1 MRPEDDAQAYA
12 TIVLGNPGMRS
23 PGTCTISGHDRNK
36 NWDVQKAKG
45 STGASSQLNGDDI
58 GTFKVTFYLVD
69 DGSADPGQSQ
79 FDRWDQ
85 FEKLVRSLTDA
96 SKPVALPIYH
106 PLLARQGFTEV
117 SNAGVGG
124 MVEDGKGGASV
135 TVSFIEYKPPKKKPA
150 AKAQAKPA
158 QTYANTDEGRR
169 SPPDPNAAAK
179 QQLADLVAEARKP

>member
-1 MRPEDDAQAYA
+1 MRPDDDAQAYA
-12 TIVLGNPGMRS
+12 TIVLGTTRS

-36 NWDVQKAKG
+36 NWDIQKAKG

-58 GTFKVTFYLVD
+58 GTFKVAFYLVD
-69 DGSADPGQSQ
+69 DGSDERGQGQ
-79 FDRWDQ
+79 FDQWDQ
-85 FEKLVRSLTDA
+85 FEKLCRSLTDGT
-96 SKPVALPIYH
+96 KPIALPIYH

-124 MVEDGKGGASV
+124 MVEDGKGGATV

-158 QTYANTDEGRR
+158 QTYANTNEGKR
-169 SPPDPNAAAK
+169 SPPDPNQAAK
-179 QQLADLVAEARKP
+179 NELAGLVQEAKKP